1 MERKEFEQIVPRLR
15 PLMTKVGRD
24 FFGNKDD
31 AEDVAQDSL
40 ERLWNY
46 CERLDAERNLEAL
59 AVMVAKNICVE
70 KYKRRQTTARLCR
83 FQSDSGERTMTMT
96 ETETADESYH
106 ADAGLLSAEAR
117 KGIEEAISSL
127 SPREQQLL
135 RKRYLEDHSAE
146 EISQETGIPKPSVKS
161 MLSMAKAKLKK
172 RLRR

>member
-59 AVMVAKNICVE
+59 AVMVAKNVCVE
-70 KYKRRQTTARLCR
+70 KYKKTNARLCR
-83 FQSDSGERTMTMT
+83 FQSDSGERAMTMTMT
-96 ETETADESYH
+96 EAADESYH
-106 ADAGLLSAEAR
+106 ADARLLSAEAR
-117 KGIEEAISSL
+117 KGIEEAISTL
-127 SPREQQLL
+127 SPREQQLV
-135 RKRYLEDHSAE
+135 RKRYLEDHTAE

>member
-1 MERKEFEQIVPRLR
+1 MNRKEFEQQVQRLR
-15 PLMTKVGRD
+15 PLMLRVGRD

-40 ERLWNY
+40 VRLWNY
-46 CERLDAERNLEAL
+46 CERLDANRNLEAL

-70 KYKRRQTTARLCR
+70 KFKRRTLTIVELPDDKLG
-83 FQSDSGERTMTMT
+83 SE
-96 ETETADESYH
+96 ADR
-106 ADAGLLSAEAR
+106 ADAGIISTETREL
-117 KGIEEAISSL
+117 IDEAIDTL
-127 SPREQQLL
+127 SPREQQLV

-146 EISQETGIPKPSVKS
+146 EIAQETGIPKPSVKS

>member
-1 MERKEFEQIVPRLR
+1 MERKEFEQQVPRLR

-70 KYKRRQTTARLCR
+70 KYKRRQA
-83 FQSDSGERTMTMT
+83 MTLTLRQAQDKLAT
-96 ETETADESYH
+96 EAADETYH
-106 ADAGLLSAEAR
+106 ADARLLSAEAR
-117 KGIEEAISSL
+117 KGIEEAISTL
-127 SPREQQLL
+127 SPREQELV

-146 EISQETGIPKPSVKS
+146 EIAQETGIPKPSVKS

>member
-1 MERKEFEQIVPRLR
+1 MNRSEFEQHIPRLR
-15 PLMTKVGRD
+15 PLMTRVGRD

-31 AEDVAQDSL
+31 AEDVAQDTL

-46 CERLDAERNLEAL
+46 CEQLDAQRNLEAL

-70 KYKRRQTTARLCR
+70 KYKRRQSTTTILRQTQDRIVNEA
-83 FQSDSGERTMTMT
+83 
-96 ETETADESYH
+96 ADETYR
-106 ADAGLLSAEAR
+106 ADAGIISEEAR
-117 KGIEEAISSL
+117 QQIKSAINTL
-127 SPREQQLL
+127 SPREQQLV

-161 MLSMAKAKLKK
+161 MLSAARAKLKK

>member
-1 MERKEFEQIVPRLR
+1 MNRKEFEQQVQRLR
-15 PLMTKVGRD
+15 PLMLRVGRD

-40 ERLWNY
+40 VRLWNY
-46 CERLDAERNLEAL
+46 CERLDANRNLEAL

-70 KYKRRQTTARLCR
+70 KFKRRTLTIVELPDDKLG
-83 FQSDSGERTMTMT
+83 SE
-96 ETETADESYH
+96 ADQ
-106 ADAGLLSAEAR
+106 ADAGIISTETREL
-117 KGIEEAISSL
+117 IDEAIDTL
-127 SPREQQLL
+127 SPREQQLV

-146 EISQETGIPKPSVKS
+146 EIAQETGIPKPSVKS

>member
-1 MERKEFEQIVPRLR
+1 MERKEFEQLVPRLR

-59 AVMVAKNICVE
+59 AIMVAKNICVE
-70 KYKRRQTTARLCR
+70 KYKRRQA
-83 FQSDSGERTMTMT
+83 MTLPLRQT
-96 ETETADESYH
+96 QDKLLNETADEGNQ
-106 ADAGLLSAEAR
+106 ADAWIISQEAR
-117 KGIEEAISSL
+117 KGIEEAIESL
-127 SPREQQLL
+127 SPREQELV
-135 RKRYLEDHSAE
+135 RKRYFEDHSAE
-146 EISQETGIPKPSVKS
+146 EIAQETGIPKPSVKS
-161 MLSMAKAKLKK
+161 MLSMAKAKLKR